1 MSGHVVHERCLN
13 CAAPLMGKYC
23 AACGQKDQSD
33 HPELHH
39 FIHEVVH
46 EFVHVDGKTIHSL
59 KMLLLSPG
67 TMTLE
72 YWAGRR
78 VAQIPPLRLY
88 LVASIIM
95 FGLISILPNA
105 KRIPFEPTMR
115 VTSDDYDHG
124 TPHSILDLPVE
135 KRKEIV
141 SGSFDGN
148 SFLKEPLLKAVEDPT
163 EFRHR
168 LLGNASK
175 TMFLM
180 LPLFALVVQIV
191 FRSAKRVYLEQ
202 VILALHIHSLAF
214 VLFAAAALMSSEGHS
229 FLRYVSDLLLLLG
242 IPIYGLL
249 TFKKVFGFSWFST
262 VIRSAVVVFAYSII
276 FVVTEIGLVAATL
289 SSL

>member
-1 MSGHVVHERCLN
+1 MSGHASHERCLN

-33 HPELHH
+33 RPELHH

-72 YWAGRR
+72 YWSGRR

-88 LVASIIM
+88 LVASVIM

-105 KRIPFEPTMR
+105 KRIPFEPTMIIS
-115 VTSDDYDHG
+115 SDDYDHG

-135 KRKEIV
+135 KRKEMV
-141 SGSFDGN
+141 SRSLGPN
-148 SFLKEPLLKAVEDPT
+148 SFLKEPLLKAVEEPM

-180 LPLFALVVQIV
+180 LPVFALIVQIV
-191 FRSAKRVYLEQ
+191 FRSA
-202 VILALHIHSLAF
+202 
-214 VLFAAAALMSSEGHS
+214 
-229 FLRYVSDLLLLLG
+229 
-242 IPIYGLL
+242 
-249 TFKKVFGFSWFST
+249 
-262 VIRSAVVVFAYSII
+262 
-276 FVVTEIGLVAATL
+276 
-289 SSL
+289 